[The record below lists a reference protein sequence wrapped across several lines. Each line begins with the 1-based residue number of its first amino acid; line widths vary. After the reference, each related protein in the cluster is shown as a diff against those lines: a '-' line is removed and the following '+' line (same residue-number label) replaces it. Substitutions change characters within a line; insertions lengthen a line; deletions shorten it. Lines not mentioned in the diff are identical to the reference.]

1 MVARLWMIM
10 MSAALAAAI
19 TLAQAQ
25 NSEFDALPK
34 PAAPPP
40 APAVTEK
47 PAAALPKS
55 PSAAEIAAEKKAATE
70 KLAAEKKAAAD
81 KALAEKKAAGE
92 KAALEKA
99 AEKEKA
105 EKKAAALPADKEP
118 PAAKKQGSALGAKQ
132 DSKDE
137 GDIQL
142 GRRMAPSAAIPPFP
156 GDEKGPKTIEFLGS
170 CASQYDRCMDQV
182 REIGEKISASELCI
196 PPDLYFATVTDR
208 VRKWATLRPDIHGQ
222 PAGRVIAAAL
232 RSIYPCKRA
241 APATV
246 PARTAAEKGGKA
258 AKEAQ

>member
-55 PSAAEIAAEKKAATE
+55 PSAAEIAV
-70 KLAAEKKAAAD
+70 EKKAAAD
-81 KALAEKKAAGE
+81 KAFAEKKTTAE
-92 KAALEKA
+92 KAATEKA
-99 AEKEKA
+99 A

-118 PAAKKQGSALGAKQ
+118 TAAKKQGAALGAKQ

-170 CASQYDRCMDQV
+170 CASEYDRCMDQV
-182 REIGEKISASELCI
+182 REIGQKISASELCI

-232 RSIYPCKRA
+232 RSIYPCKRM
-241 APATV
+241 APPA
-246 PARTAAEKGGKA
+246 ARTAAEKGAKA